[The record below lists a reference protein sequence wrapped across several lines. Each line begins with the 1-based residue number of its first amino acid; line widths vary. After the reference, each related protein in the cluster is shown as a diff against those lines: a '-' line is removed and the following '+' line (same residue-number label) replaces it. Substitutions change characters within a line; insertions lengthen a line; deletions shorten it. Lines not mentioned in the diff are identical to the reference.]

1 MAINLFEIAKKKK
14 IKYFLISYVDFFGVL
29 RSKLVPTHSIKEMQ
43 KEGAGF
49 AGFSTY
55 LDMSPSDPDMAA
67 IPDPQSMI
75 QLPWQMDVAWLAA
88 DLWMNGKPVE
98 ASPRVMLRNQIS
110 KLAKKNMYLKSGVE
124 CEYFLISPSGDS
136 IADQNDIADKPCY
149 DQSAL
154 MRQYDLIKG
163 ICDCMIM
170 LGWGPYQNDHEDANG
185 QFEMN
190 WDFSDCLQ
198 TADRHVFFKFMVKTL
213 AEKSGLRAT
222 FMPKPFINKTG
233 NGCHAHLSIWNK
245 KKKNLFLDKK
255 DKLGLSKTAYNFM
268 GGIMHSAEA
277 LTAWFNPTINSYK
290 RINAPVTASGATW
303 SPNTITYSGN
313 NRTHMIRVPGSGRF
327 ELRLMDGATNPY
339 LLQAGILAAG
349 IDGIEKKRNPGKPTN
364 VNMYE
369 EAHKVKGAKKLPLNL
384 QQALTN
390 LGNSKV
396 LKDAFGKE
404 VINSYLTLKKREI
417 KKYNLSNEKKIG
429 FKGAKKS
436 TKSNIITQW
445 EKDNTLDC

>member
-1 MAINLFEIAKKKK
+1 
-14 IKYFLISYVDFFGVL
+14 
-29 RSKLVPTHSIKEMQ
+29 
-43 KEGAGF
+43 
-49 AGFSTY
+49 
-55 LDMSPSDPDMAA
+55 
-67 IPDPQSMI
+67 
-75 QLPWQMDVAWLAA
+75 
-88 DLWMNGKPVE
+88 
-98 ASPRVMLRNQIS
+98 
-110 KLAKKNMYLKSGVE
+110 
-124 CEYFLISPSGDS
+124 
-136 IADQNDIADKPCY
+136 
-149 DQSAL
+149 
-154 MRQYDLIKG
+154 
-163 ICDCMIM
+163 
-170 LGWGPYQNDHEDANG
+170 
-185 QFEMN
+185 
-190 WDFSDCLQ
+190 
-198 TADRHVFFKFMVKTL
+198 
-213 AEKSGLRAT
+213 
-222 FMPKPFINKTG
+222 MPKPFINKTG

-349 IDGIEKKRNPGKPTN
+349 IDGIEKKRNPGKPVN

-369 EAHKVKGAKKLPLNL
+369 ESHKVKGAKKLPLNL

>member
-1 MAINLFEIAKKKK
+1 MTINLSEIAKKKK

-29 RSKLVPTHSIKEMQ
+29 RSKLVPAHSIKEMQ

-67 IPDPQSMI
+67 IPDPRSLI
-75 QLPWQMDVAWLAA
+75 QLPWQQDVGWLAG
-88 DLWMNGKPVE
+88 DLWMDGKPV
-98 ASPRVMLRNQIS
+98 ASSPRVMLRNQID

-124 CEYFLISPSGDS
+124 CEYFLITPDGSS

-154 MRQYDLIKG
+154 MRQYDLIRA
-163 ICDCMIM
+163 ICDSMIM

-190 WDFSDCLQ
+190 WDFSNCLQ
-198 TADRHVFFKFMVKTL
+198 TADRHVFFKFMVRTL
-213 AEKSGLRAT
+213 AEKKGLRAT
-222 FMPKPFINKTG
+222 FMPKPFLNKTG
-233 NGCHAHLSIWNK
+233 NGCHAHLSVWNK
-245 KKKNLFLDKK
+245 KGKNLFADKK
-255 DKLGLSKTAYNFM
+255 DSLGLSKIAYNFM
-268 GGIMHSAEA
+268 SGIINSAEA

-303 SPNTITYSGN
+303 APNTITYSGN
-313 NRTHMIRVPGSGRF
+313 NRTHMIRVPGPGRF
-327 ELRLMDGATNPY
+327 ELRLMDRATNPY

-349 IDGIEKKRNPGKPTN
+349 IDGLEKKRNPGKPVH

-369 EAHKVKGAKKLPLNL
+369 DADKVKESKKLPSTLKISLSHLNK
-384 QQALTN
+384 
-390 LGNSKV
+390 SKV

-404 VINSYLTLKKREI
+404 TINSYIKLKNREI
-417 KKYNLSNEKKIG
+417 NKYNSSIEKKIG
-429 FKGAKKS
+429 FKGSKKIN
-436 TKSNIITQW
+436 KSNIITQW

>member
-170 LGWGPYQNDHEDANG
+170 LGRGPYQNDHEDANG
-185 QFEMN
+185 RFEMN

-349 IDGIEKKRNPGKPTN
+349 IDGIEKKRNPGKPVN

-369 EAHKVKGAKKLPLNL
+369 ESHKVKGAKKLPLNL